1 MVSLFGSSVVSLL
14 YFSTVVRAFVAPS
27 SSRGGTDLSASIQAI
42 LWDMDG
48 VLADTERDGH
58 RVAFN
63 QAFEENGFT
72 DTVWDV
78 DLYGRLLET
87 GGGKERMTAY
97 WNEKGEWPF
106 GEENRQ
112 DKVKEL
118 HLRKTDIF
126 MDMIRQNQIPLR
138 PGVARVVDAAI
149 AADIRLAVC
158 STSNVDAVTN
168 LVNTLLGAK
177 RAKYFSI
184 FAGDMVAN
192 KKPAPDVYN
201 MAVDEMQLDKDR
213 CIIVEDSSIGF
224 QAAKAAGI
232 CCIVTK
238 SSYTKGEDF
247 TGANLIVDELGDD
260 ANTGVTLELME
271 SLVFPKATST

>member
-1 MVSLFGSSVVSLL
+1 MC
-14 YFSTVVRAFVAPS
+14 
-27 SSRGGTDLSASIQAI
+27 I
-42 LWDMDG
+42 
-48 VLADTERDGH
+48 RD
-58 RVAFN
+58 R
-63 QAFEENGFT
+63 
-72 DTVWDV
+72 
-78 DLYGRLLET
+78 
-87 GGGKERMTAY
+87 
-97 WNEKGEWPF
+97 
-106 GEENRQ
+106 